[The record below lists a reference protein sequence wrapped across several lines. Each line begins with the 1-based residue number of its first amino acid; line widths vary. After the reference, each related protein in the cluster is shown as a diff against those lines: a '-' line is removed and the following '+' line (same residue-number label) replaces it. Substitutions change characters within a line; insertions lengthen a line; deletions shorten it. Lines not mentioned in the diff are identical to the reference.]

1 MKEECTIERV
11 REMLMEMVKDRECP
25 LCGRLIYNAGRW
37 KYEAEGFICKHLPFI
52 EDDGNAITAGI
63 ICGNKDLRKLTL
75 LRCVKGS
82 GKVSD
87 KTEIY

>member
-11 REMLMEMVKDRECP
+11 REMLMEMVKDRECS

-37 KYEAEGFICKHLPFI
+37 PGAHGFICKHLPFI

-63 ICGNKDLRKLTL
+63 ICGNKYSLRLTL

-87 KTEIY
+87 RTEIY